1 MLPILNMSSILLVML
16 DNRTRKLLK
25 TLAKRVKSSRH
36 ERGETAREVA
46 ERAGLSLRFYS
57 QLEKGEANIAIG
69 RLASVAE
76 ALELSLPDLL
86 VAGSEP
92 RPRVIALIG
101 LRGSG
106 KSTVGPLL
114 AAHFGIDFVELDG
127 LIESEAGLS
136 LAEIF
141 ELHGEAYYRRL
152 EQQCTNDLLE
162 GEQPVVV
169 ALSGGIVSSG
179 AVYRQILRS
188 CTTVWLKA
196 DPLDHMRRVVEQGD
210 HRPMQ
215 DRENAMAELR
225 TILAARS
232 PLYRRA
238 EIQVD
243 TSKDSLDGVLDSLD
257 ALLRERGWTASA
269 DDWVGVDR
277 RGSVVVPIA
286 QSQE

>member
-1 MLPILNMSSILLVML
+1 MLSHK
-16 DNRTRKLLK
+16 TRKLLK
-25 TLAKRVKSSRH
+25 TLAKRIKSARQ

-46 ERAGLSLRFYS
+46 QRAGLSLRFYS

-69 RLASVAE
+69 RLAAVAE
-76 ALELSLPDLL
+76 ALELSLSGLL
-86 VAGSEP
+86 AVGSES
-92 RPRVIALIG
+92 RPRAIALIG

-114 AAHFGIDFVELDG
+114 AAHFGMDFVELDG

-152 EQQCTNDLLE
+152 EQQCTTALLE
-162 GEQPVVV
+162 REESVVV

-179 AVYRQILRS
+179 EVYEQILRS

-196 DPLDHMRRVVEQGD
+196 DPVDHMRRVVEQGD

-232 PLYRRA
+232 PLYKKA
-238 EIQVD
+238 DIQVD
-243 TSKDSLDGVLDSLD
+243 TSQDSLNGVLDSLD
-257 ALLRERGWTASA
+257 ALLRERGWTAAA
-269 DDWVGVDR
+269 DDWSGIDR
-277 RGSVVVPIA
+277 RGSVVVPST